1 MKNILLFTL
10 ATFISFSSFGQNIID
25 RHYSDLQD
33 RENITSVFV
42 SGKMFSYASYIEVA
56 EDDEDL
62 DEIKDFITK
71 IQSFNL
77 IVAHDLENPLSEF
90 KKGLSVLKRDY
101 EELIQVRDK
110 EGRFSV
116 YIDESNGVV
125 HELVGIATDN
135 EKFVVGT
142 LMGEMDL
149 DKISEMIGK
158 INTED
163 NDNPVFGRF
172 KDTGISEW
180 KAYPNPVNESGTL
193 NLELPENMIG
203 GNATL
208 YNNNGAQVKTNTIV
222 SEFQTMDLTGL
233 TPGQY
238 IIQLDNET
246 TTMKKKIVIIK

>member
-42 SGKMFSYASYIEVA
+42 SGKMFSYASYIEV
-56 EDDEDL
+56 EDDEEL
-62 DEIKDFITK
+62 DKIKDFVTK

-77 IVAHDLENPLSEF
+77 IVAHDLENPIGEF
-90 KKGLSVLKRDY
+90 KKGLKVLNRDY

-116 YIDESNGVV
+116 YVDETNGVV

-158 INTED
+158 INTEG
-163 NDNPVFGRF
+163 NDNPVFERF

-180 KAYPNPVNESGTL
+180 KAYPNPVNTSGTL
-193 NLELPENMIG
+193 NLELPDNMIG
-203 GNATL
+203 GKATL
-208 YNNNGAQVKTNTIV
+208 FDNNGAQVKNQIINTNFETV
-222 SEFQTMDLTGL
+222 DLEGL
-233 TPGQY
+233 SPGQY